1 MPYVLASLISS
12 IVVVVMF
19 GAVFQQDGAT
29 SMKEQ
34 HDDRVVHVVT
44 ASLRR

>member
-1 MPYVLASLISS
+1 MPYVIASLISS

-19 GAVFQQDGAT
+19 GAAFQQEGAT
-29 SMKEQ
+29 SLKEK